1 MAKTLPK
8 GLYAPLPVFFND
20 QDEID
25 YEAFAKHAKYVTAPG
40 VLPVVSASMGEA
52 VHLTPQERVKLIQT
66 LRSALDSIGLQE
78 TPIVAGVG
86 GNSTRE
92 TIQLARDAAAAGA
105 NFALVIAPGYWA
117 GYLKG
122 NPAAARKFFVDVAA
136 ASPIP
141 VYRCLLPLSRGKLI
155 R

>member
-1 MAKTLPK
+1 MS
-8 GLYAPLPVFFND
+8 PLLESCRLSLQAWARPYTWFV
-20 QDEID
+20 
-25 YEAFAKHAKYVTAPG
+25 G
-40 VLPVVSASMGEA
+40 VLIFASFRFFA
-52 VHLTPQERVKLIQT
+52 NIKCQTPQERVKLIQT

>member
-1 MAKTLPK
+1 MFLQAWARPYTWFVGILIF
-8 GLYAPLPVFFND
+8 ASFRFFAN
-20 QDEID
+20 I
-25 YEAFAKHAKYVTAPG
+25 KYQ
-40 VLPVVSASMGEA
+40 
-52 VHLTPQERVKLIQT
+52 TPQERVKLIHT

-141 VYRCLLPLSRGKLI
+141 VYRCLLPLSRSKII